1 MTEQRDISEPAGLSA
16 SDPGTAAR
24 PGAGVATTGLDVV
37 EETRAFNA
45 DLMRRMAGQP
55 ALYEAVD
62 QAAAIQAVRKGG
74 FAGIPQKP
82 PPQHGTDRAV
92 EGPAGPINVRV
103 LLPEEIGGVYL
114 YLHGGGHTFGSSAA
128 QDAALWMLAC
138 RARLAVVGVEYRLAP
153 EHPYPAAPDD
163 CEGAALWLVENA
175 SSEFGT
181 DQLVIGGES
190 AGAHLA
196 VVTLL
201 RLRDRHGLT
210 GAFQAAYLNAGSY
223 DMSMTPSARRFGD
236 RPLLVNTP
244 LLAWFRQQFLQGRS
258 GEELLDPD
266 ISPLY
271 ADLSG
276 MPPARFVVGTQDHAL
291 DDALFMSARWR
302 AAGSPAELELVEEAV
317 HGFTMF
323 PITVAGREL
332 DRQYAFLAGALKEAD
347 RSSLAG
353 A

>member
-1 MTEQRDISEPAGLSA
+1 VTRRRDSTTQGLIEPPAV
-16 SDPGTAAR
+16 
-24 PGAGVATTGLDVV
+24 AGVATTGLDVA
-37 EETRAFNA
+37 EETRAFNS

-55 ALYEAVD
+55 AVYEAVD
-62 QAAAIQAVRKGG
+62 QAAAIQAVRRGG
-74 FAGIPQKP
+74 FAGIPQKRP
-82 PPQHGTDRAV
+82 SDHGNGRV
-92 EGPAGPINVRV
+92 WRGPAGAVNVRV
-103 LLPEEIGGVYL
+103 LLPEEFSGVYL
-114 YLHGGGHTFGSSAA
+114 YLHGGGHTFGSAAA
-128 QDAALWMLAC
+128 QDAALWTLAC

-163 CEGAALWLVENA
+163 CEGAALWLAENA
-175 SSEFGT
+175 GSEFGT
-181 DQLVIGGES
+181 DRLVIGGES

-196 VVTLL
+196 AVTLL
-201 RLRDRHGLT
+201 RLRDRHDLT
-210 GAFQAAYLNAGSY
+210 GAFAAAYLNAGSY
-223 DMSMTPSARRFGD
+223 DMSMTPSARRFGA

-271 ADLSG
+271 AELSG
-276 MPPARFVVGTQDHAL
+276 MPPARFVVGTQDHSL

-302 AAGSPAELELVEEAV
+302 AAGSPAELEVVEEAV

-323 PITVAGREL
+323 PITVARREL
-332 DRQYAFLAGALKEAD
+332 ELQQVFLAGAVEAD
-347 RSSLAG
+347 TSSRNG